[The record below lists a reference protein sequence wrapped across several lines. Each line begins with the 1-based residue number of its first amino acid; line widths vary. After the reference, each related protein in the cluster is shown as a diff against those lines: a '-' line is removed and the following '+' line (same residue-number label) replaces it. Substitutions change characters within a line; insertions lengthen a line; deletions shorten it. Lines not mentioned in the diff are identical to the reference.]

1 MGLWKNPRSGI
12 CLSSHTRQLILTAS
26 LAALATTSRAGTIN
40 AWSGLDYAVTNPA
53 GLWPN
58 STSAQATFES
68 NAMAFGPLNTITFEN
83 LPTGSYSTGFLQSTI
98 PAAPGVV
105 ITEGSSAYL
114 GVHSG
119 DYPGQPF
126 SSGFNT
132 TPGGSNFLTFP
143 EGFATFTFAAP
154 TNSFGFFLT
163 GVQLTTLT
171 TAIDLQFNDG
181 TAQTLSIP
189 IDAARGVVYYGFI
202 DTSPFSSITVQTV
215 NNQGFVFF
223 DTDDFTYNNNF
234 STNTGTTPEP
244 SSLLLLSTG
253 ALVLAGAIRRNM
265 KV

>member
-12 CLSSHTRQLILTAS
+12 CLSSHTRRLILAAS
-26 LAALATTSRAGTIN
+26 LAALATTSRAETIN

-53 GLWPN
+53 GPWPN

-83 LPTGSYSTGFLQSTI
+83 LPTGSYSTGFLKSTI

-105 ITEGSSAYL
+105 ITEGGSAYL

-234 STNTGTTPEP
+234 STTNGTTPEP
-244 SSLLLLSTG
+244 ASLLLLSTG
-253 ALVLAGAIRRNM
+253 ALGLAGALRRNM